1 MNYRDYAVL
10 SFLALMIELAIF
22 SVVYRMDQLFYSMY
36 QSVDF
41 PLTWTRSMD
50 SSGLTV
56 TILLTL
62 AAFLFFLFKMI
73 YKMRK
78 DKDK

>member
-22 SVVYRMDQLFYSMY
+22 SVIYKMDQLFYSVY
-36 QSVDF
+36 QPGNF
-41 PLTWTRSMD
+41 LLTWTGSMD
-50 SSGLTV
+50 SSGLMV
-56 TILLTL
+56 AILLTL
-62 AAFLFFLFKMI
+62 AAFLFFLFKTI
-73 YKMRK
+73 HKTRK